1 MVQMGSTLAKAAD
14 GRKIHHTETLL
25 AIVCVWVFGKLL
37 ITIVMHC
44 VLLVRCATAA
54 QLQRNCATVA
64 YT

>member
-44 VLLVRCATAA
+44 VLLVR
-54 QLQRNCATVA
+54 
-64 YT
+64 